1 MKNELNI
8 TEAMLTSLRSLVVEK
23 MSEKRAIHTLAVEK
37 MAERLGNI
45 YAPDKINLL
54 RAAALL
60 HDLTKEKK
68 LPEQL
73 ELCEKY
79 SITVKSDDVCAP
91 KTFHAKTA
99 AAVIKNDSKYAEYAD
114 DDVISAV
121 RWHTTGRSGMS
132 ICEKIIYLADYI
144 DDSRKFDDC
153 VKLREYFW
161 NGLCFDMTDI
171 EKKDHL
177 ANTLILSYDM
187 TIRNLLEEG
196 KPVAKDTFDARN
208 ELVCERLKANKMK
221 G

>member
-1 MKNELNI
+1 M
-8 TEAMLTSLRSLVVEK
+8 SLRSLVVEK

-114 DDVISAV
+114 DDVISAG

>member
-8 TEAMLTSLRSLVVEK
+8 TEAMLMSLRSLVVEK

>member
-1 MKNELNI
+1 MKF
-8 TEAMLTSLRSLVVEK
+8 TEEQLSKLREK
-23 MSEKRAIHTLAVEK
+23 ISSTMSEKRFAHTAAVEK
-37 MAERLGNI
+37 MAERLGHI
-45 YAPDKINLL
+45 YAPEKINIL
-54 RAAALL
+54 RTAALL

-79 SITVKSDDVCAP
+79 SITVKSDDICAP
-91 KTFHAKTA
+91 KTFHARTA
-99 AAVIKNDSKYAEYAD
+99 AAVIKNDPQYAEYAD

-144 DDSRKFDDC
+144 DDSRKFEDC

-161 NGLCFDMTDI
+161 DGFHFDMTDT
-171 EKKDHL
+171 EKTEHL
-177 ANTLILSYDM
+177 ENTLILSYDM

-196 KPVAKDTFDARN
+196 KPIAKDTFDARN

>member
-1 MKNELNI
+1 MEKKLNI
-8 TEAMLTSLRSLVVEK
+8 TESMLESLRSTVVGQ

-37 MAERLGNI
+37 MAERLGCI

-68 LPEQL
+68 TQEQL

-79 SITVKSDDVCAP
+79 SITVTPDDLCAP

-99 AAVIKNDSKYAEYAD
+99 AAVIKNDPQYAEYAY
-114 DDVISAV
+114 DDVVGAV
-121 RWHTTGRSGMS
+121 RWHTTGRRGMS
-132 ICEKIIYLADYI
+132 ICEKIIYLSDYI
-144 DDSRKFDDC
+144 DDSRKFSDC
-153 VKLREYFW
+153 VELREYFW
-161 NGLCFDMTDI
+161 NGFYSDMTDTQ
-171 EKKDHL
+171 KADHL

-196 KPVAKDTFDARN
+196 KPIAKDTFDARN
-208 ELVCERLKANKMK
+208 ELVCERLKANKTR